1 MGDGMSARNLKY
13 LPQHCPFL
21 KREVWAIVV
30 KQADGS
36 WQIVNCL
43 DKDRICYDQG
53 CAFTIDGGQW
63 PFQDTPRPTS
73 LTPPHGRGSL

>member
-1 MGDGMSARNLKY
+1 MGERPDLKY
-13 LPQHCPFL
+13 LPQRCPFL

-43 DKDRICYDQG
+43 DKDRGCYDQC

-63 PFQDTPRPTS
+63 PFQSTS
-73 LTPPHGRGSL
+73 P